1 MTTNN
6 SLEEILSEYNSLGI
20 NQQLDYEK
28 FYLYSIITHSTA
40 IEGSTVTEIE
50 NQLLFDE
57 GISAKKPIKEQL
69 MNLDLKSAYE
79 KAFDYAKNHTD
90 ITIELLCNLASIL
103 MKNTGSEYKT
113 IAGTFSSAKGELR
126 LLNVS
131 AGRGGKSYL
140 AWQKVE
146 TKLQQVCD
154 YLNQQRKQINSTDI
168 QEIYKLSFEAHYLLV
183 SVHPWADGNGRMSR
197 LVMNMIQKEFSV
209 VPSIVKKESRAEY
222 IQSLANS
229 QEKDDSS
236 EFLDFMF
243 THHKNNILQQIK
255 EFISSNKNDTLNLDD
270 DTLNDTLILTE
281 KEKAVLGLIEN
292 DLKITG
298 DSIVE
303 KTGFSRPTVMRAI
316 KSLKEKNILE
326 RLDSKKTGSW
336 KVNK

>member
-1 MTTNN
+1 
-6 SLEEILSEYNSLGI
+6 
-20 NQQLDYEK
+20 
-28 FYLYSIITHSTA
+28 
-40 IEGSTVTEIE
+40 
-50 NQLLFDE
+50 
-57 GISAKKPIKEQL
+57 
-69 MNLDLKSAYE
+69 
-79 KAFDYAKNHTD
+79 
-90 ITIELLCNLASIL
+90 

-183 SVHPWADGNGRMSR
+183 SVHPWAEGNGRMSR
-197 LVMNMIQKEFSV
+197 LVMNMIQKEFGAI
-209 VPSIVKKESRAEY
+209 PSIVKKESRAEY

-255 EFISSNKNDTLNLDD
+255 EFISSNKNDTL
-270 DTLNDTLILTE
+270 ILTE

-316 KSLKEKNILE
+316 KSLKEKNILDGST
-326 RLDSKKTGSW
+326 LKKLAAG
-336 KVNK
+336 KLIND